1 VDVGGNPVV
10 YNIFSVSQKFR
21 AAYFYNY
28 NLNIEKGLG
37 KAALLDIGYVGSE
50 GRKLLTLADINQ
62 PLPSDYNTSAA
73 QQAARPYNSAFNSF
87 GVINQV
93 GSEGTSNYN
102 SLQATLKVKEWHKTT
117 AQFAYTWAHS
127 LDEMTLYRGTLA
139 QDSRKL
145 KGDYGNS
152 DFDTRHSFTALV
164 NYRLPGSE
172 HWKLLLNGWQT
183 SGLLSFHT
191 GQPFTIYAGSD
202 NSGTDEGFQRPN
214 LVGDPFAGISHQ
226 IQTGSSGAK
235 FVAVGESGCVHSAHC
250 WCVWESGTK
259 QILRAGIWF
268 GGFLHL

>member
-1 VDVGGNPVV
+1 
-10 YNIFSVSQKFR
+10 
-21 AAYFYNY
+21 
-28 NLNIEKGLG
+28 
-37 KAALLDIGYVGSE
+37 
-50 GRKLLTLADINQ
+50 
-62 PLPSDYNTSAA
+62 
-73 QQAARPYNSAFNSF
+73 
-87 GVINQV
+87 
-93 GSEGTSNYN
+93 
-102 SLQATLKVKEWHKTT
+102 VKEWHKTT

-226 IQTGSSGAK
+226 IQTDSSGAK
-235 FVAVGESGCVHSAHC
+235 FVQWVNPAAFAQPTAGAFGNLARNKYYGPGYGSVDFSIYKD
-250 WCVWESGTK
+250 TK
-259 QILRAGIWF
+259 IIERINTQFRVEIFNLFNRVNMAPPSNYTG
-268 GGFLHL
+268 GGFGQVTDTIGDFNGAPGIGPGEPFNLQLALKIIF